1 MTAASGRLVG
11 HTHVM
16 PLRVYYEDTDAQGVV
31 YHANY
36 LRYAERARSEIVRL
50 LGINQRRLREEQGL
64 VFAIRRATIDYRGPA
79 RLDDLLEVKTSFAAL
94 RGASLSA
101 DQRIFVDSHLIVD
114 IQVQVAMVML
124 ETGRPAR
131 MPPEVR
137 RPLEKFCQSGTGE

>member
-11 HTHVM
+11 HKHRM
-16 PLRVYYEDTDAQGVV
+16 PLRVYYEDTDAQGIV

-50 LGINQRRLREEQGL
+50 LGISQRRLKEEQGL

-79 RLDDLLEVKTSFAAL
+79 RLDDLLEVETSFAAL
-94 RGASLSA
+94 RGASLVA

-114 IQVQVAMVML
+114 IQVQVAIVGL
-124 ETGRPAR
+124 ATGRPVR

-137 RPLEKFCQSGTGE
+137 GPLEKFCQSGTGE